1 MMRPFYNPF
10 FLLAFLFWGISSA
23 QLPADKAAK
32 IDSLFLEWNRPNH
45 PGGSIAI
52 MQGDKTVFSKAYGLA
67 SMEYL
72 VPNSPGTQ
80 YNVASVSKQ
89 FSALGIVRLHLQ
101 GKLSIDDTIDN
112 YIDQL
117 PEFGRR
123 ITIRHM
129 LHHTSGLRS
138 LHALLALAGWRGDDY
153 KTNADLNR
161 IIVDQEE
168 LNFEP
173 GAEYLY
179 CNTGYMFLANIIEK
193 VTGKTFVDYMQ
204 QEIFSPLGMEN
215 TYVED
220 QYNRVVPNN
229 ATSYNSTFSGFN
241 RAVEYWGYVG
251 SGNMHT
257 TTADLLKYLRNF
269 YAPLPGWEKAFE
281 LMQTLDPLND
291 GSHNQYAFGVNVD
304 KFFGEKRIS
313 HGGSIGGFRSNVA
326 VFPEKEISI
335 VVLTNFS
342 RSAPASKVSKI
353 TEILLGDI
361 ALPVPISAK
370 KTSKSKIKSYEGY
383 YWNDVTLQEQKIE
396 VSGDTLFLDN
406 GNSKFIPVDIDR
418 FEAIDRE
425 NKTILTFQKNV
436 MTIFRNS
443 GGPLVFKK
451 YTPLKSNV
459 KNAEEF
465 VGTYYSPEIQ
475 TAYTI
480 HFSDGKLYAHHIRH
494 GKLSL
499 DQKQK
504 DLYTGEYPLSV
515 LKFIRDGD
523 RKIKGVRI
531 SNGRARNLWFLKQS
545 NSK

>member
-1 MMRPFYNPF
+1 MMRTFYNPF

-101 GKLSIDDTIDN
+101 GKLSVDDTIDN

-204 QEIFSPLGMEN
+204 QEIFAPLGMEN

-353 TEILLGDI
+353 AEILLGDVT
-361 ALPVPISAK
+361 LPISISAK
-370 KTSKSKIKSYEGY
+370 KTSKSKMKSYEGY
-383 YWNDVTLQEQKIE
+383 YWDDVTLQEQKIE

-465 VGTYYSPEIQ
+465 IGTYYSPEIQ

-499 DQKQK
+499 DQKQE
-504 DLYTGEYPLSV
+504 DLFTGEYPLSV

-531 SNGRARNLWFLKQS
+531 SNGRARNLWFLKQR

>member
-1 MMRPFYNPF
+1 MMRTFYNPF

-72 VPNSPGTQ
+72 VPNSPSTQ

-101 GKLSIDDTIDN
+101 GRLSIDDTIDN

-117 PEFGRR
+117 PEFGQR

-193 VTGKTFVDYMQ
+193 VTGKTFVGYMQ
-204 QEIFSPLGMEN
+204 QEIFAPLGMEN

-257 TTADLLKYLRNF
+257 TAADLLKYLRNF

-281 LMQTLDPLND
+281 LMETMDPLND

-304 KFFGEKRIS
+304 DFFGEKRIS

-342 RSAPASKVSKI
+342 RSGPASKVSKI
-353 TEILLGDI
+353 AEILLGDVT
-361 ALPVPISAK
+361 LPISISAK
-370 KTSKSKIKSYEGY
+370 KISKSKMKSYEGY
-383 YWNDVTLQEQKIE
+383 YWDDVTLQEQKIE
-396 VSGDTLFLDN
+396 VSGDTLFLGN

-418 FEAIDRE
+418 FEAIDRD
-425 NKTILTFQKNV
+425 NKTILTFQKNT
-436 MTIFRNS
+436 MTMLRNS
-443 GGPLVFKK
+443 GGPLIFKK
-451 YTPLKSNV
+451 YTPLKSNA

-465 VGTYYSPEIQ
+465 IGTYYSPEIQ
-475 TAYTI
+475 TAYTV

-494 GKLSL
+494 GKLYL
-499 DQKQK
+499 DQKQE
-504 DLYTGEYPLSV
+504 DLFTGEYPLSV

-531 SNGRARNLWFLKQS
+531 SNGRARNLWFLKQR